1 MPRGWLPGGRTKV
14 STEVD
19 RILENTADSCRMAR
33 KKRSSHIHDCIRQ
46 DVAHRLL
53 VSESDL

>member
-1 MPRGWLPGGRTKV
+1 M